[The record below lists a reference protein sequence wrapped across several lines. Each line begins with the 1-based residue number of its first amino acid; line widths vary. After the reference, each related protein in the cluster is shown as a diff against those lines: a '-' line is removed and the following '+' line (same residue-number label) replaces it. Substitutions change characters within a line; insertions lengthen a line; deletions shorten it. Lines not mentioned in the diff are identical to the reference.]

1 MTSQDGRQDPSDPGD
16 PGDPGGEEAR
26 AAELGERLAGWLEE
40 LGLAAHLAD
49 AGLPSYERD
58 EHGRAAW
65 TDPNTGLPMASV
77 QLEDLERLLRSEGSE
92 PQHAVP
98 VQLVQL
104 ARQARVREELLA
116 SPWFTYETLGELR
129 GTSVDATR
137 FAVHKAGGEHRLL
150 VVALDERTIVPG
162 FQLTTRGEL
171 RPELG
176 PVLEPLLAARM
187 DPWKAW
193 AWLTQPAGLLG
204 GLVPEQAAADPES
217 ADLVR
222 HAAVRLAERVTAGR

>member
-1 MTSQDGRQDPSDPGD
+1 MTSHDGTQDEDT
-16 PGDPGGEEAR
+16 R
-26 AAELGERLAGWLEE
+26 AAELGERLATWLDG
-40 LGLAAHLAD
+40 LGLGSSLAA
-49 AGLPSYERD
+49 AGLPRYERD
-58 EHGRAAW
+58 AHGRVAW
-65 TDPNTGLPMASV
+65 TDPHTGLPMASV
-77 QLEDLERLLRSEGSE
+77 QLEDLERLLRSEGTE
-92 PQHAVP
+92 PEHAVP

-116 SPWFTYETLGELR
+116 SPWFGYETLAELR

-150 VVALDERTIVPG
+150 VVAADERTLVPG
-162 FQLTTRGEL
+162 FQLTARGEL

-204 GLVPEQAAADPES
+204 GLVPERAAADPETG
-217 ADLVR
+217 DLVH
-222 HAAVRLAERVTAGR
+222 HAAVRLAERVTAPR